1 MNVTLKKS
9 IRRLLHRMG
18 WELHRY
24 RASSDSQALLAD
36 LLHRRRVDVV
46 FDIGANT
53 GQFASE
59 LRYAGYR
66 GNIVSCE
73 PLKQAHRALEAKA
86 LADDQWI
93 VVPRCAIGASAGT
106 VEMNVSE
113 NSVSSSVLP
122 MLESHRAAAPN
133 SYVVGQETVPMQTLD
148 QVSRVHA
155 SGFKRAFLKI
165 DTQGYEWAVL
175 NGAELTL
182 QNVVAMTVETSLV
195 PLYEGQKLWLE
206 MIDRITRA
214 GFVVWD
220 IQPAFASPDGGRL
233 LQADIVFARL

>member
-1 MNVTLKKS
+1 M
-9 IRRLLHRMG
+9 
-18 WELHRY
+18 
-24 RASSDSQALLAD
+24 AD

-46 FDIGANT
+46 FDVGANT

-59 LRYAGYR
+59 LRDAGYR

-73 PLKQAHRALEAKA
+73 PLEQAHRALEEKA

-93 VVPRCAIGASAGT
+93 IVPRCAIGASVGT
-106 VEMNVSE
+106 VKMNVSE

-122 MLESHRAAAPN
+122 MLESHRAAAP
-133 SYVVGQETVPMQTLD
+133 SSRCVGQETVSMQTLD
-148 QVSRVHA
+148 EVSRVHA
-155 SGFKRAFLKI
+155 SGFKRGFLKI

-175 NGAELTL
+175 SGAQSTL
-182 QNVVAMTVETSLV
+182 KNIVAMTVETSLV
-195 PLYEGQKLWLE
+195 PLYEGQQLWLE
-206 MIDRITRA
+206 MIDRVTLA

-220 IQPAFASPDGGRL
+220 IQPAFTSPDGGRL